1 MVRAVLR
8 EYNAMAHMRVG
19 TEAGPGFVMLDSNG
33 NEAVDRAMKAGVT
46 WLLRYEMT
54 RIQEGAPSRG
64 KK

>member
-1 MVRAVLR
+1 
-8 EYNAMAHMRVG
+8 
-19 TEAGPGFVMLDSNG
+19 
-33 NEAVDRAMKAGVT
+33 MKAGVT